1 MLFRNI
7 RKFRCHAHRSVFVL
21 DVILFSSHAHPTFS
35 KSQIEKLVYIR
46 VALHQNVF
54 SDDSDVCRMVLNVD
68 CHITRLYEQVADTR
82 LWVLKHQ
89 FSIFVV
95 NTLAVISDR
104 RQKLIHLIAQSSL
117 RQCYV

>member
-1 MLFRNI
+1 MLFRKI
-7 RKFRCHAHRSVFVL
+7 RKFRCLAHRSGFVL
-21 DVILFSSHAHPTFS
+21 DVILFSSHAHPAFS

-54 SDDSDVCRMVLNVD
+54 SDDSDVCRMVLDVD
-68 CHITRLYEQVADTR
+68 CHITRLYEQVTDTR
-82 LWVLKHQ
+82 LWILKLL

-95 NTLAVISDR
+95 PPLAVLSDR